1 MSEISCEDALIAKM
15 AEADGEVS
23 EDLQKAALHF
33 DQCDKCRAEFSQL
46 QAVDA
51 SFIMHAR
58 LEHQADLLPVIE
70 SRLANAGSRK
80 AGWLPF
86 AGLGVV
92 LVGYKLFE
100 LLPEQGPSLAF
111 HLVPVVIA
119 VILFLLIKVN
129 PFRVDTELTFE
140 R

>member
-1 MSEISCEDALIAKM
+1 MGVLSCQDVLIAKM

-33 DQCDKCRAEFSQL
+33 EQCDKCRAEFSQM

-51 SFIMHAR
+51 SFTRHAR
-58 LEHQADLLPVIE
+58 LEHEADLWPVIE

-80 AGWLPF
+80 WGWLPF

-92 LVGYKLFE
+92 LVAYKLFE

-111 HLVPVVIA
+111 HLVPVAIV
-119 VILFLLIKVN
+119 VILFLLIKEN
-129 PFRVDTELTFE
+129 PFRVETDLTFE